1 MKKGWILIA
10 VVLLGVVGWAGAT
23 YVVGGR
29 VEKQYFALLNQYQQW
44 GPVSLTSQGYQRGF
58 LSAKAQTRVE
68 MTFPTAGGAEG
79 QAPAIE
85 TLQMVFE
92 HTVHHGPLPFGG
104 PSGHISLS
112 PALATVETRLLRVAT
127 GDGDQAFESLLQEIP
142 ELKESLAFA
151 RIGFDGA
158 ASGLLQVPPFEKRDG
173 DGEFLW
179 GGATFTTEYAPR
191 AKTLAGSFD
200 MPKVEFRKSGGGL
213 RWSGI
218 RGDFDLVEAFPMLF
232 VGSSKMTFGP
242 LAVTEAK
249 QPGGEGPVFEL
260 QSIEI
265 VSDSRCEGPLVQI
278 NQTMKLDGASFEGK
292 VYGPLLCDVEMKNLD
307 GQVLSDFQ
315 QQLQGVYRE
324 ADSFQPEELVV
335 KLLPLYGDLLT
346 KLLAGNPELHVKRLY
361 VATPMGEAEGT
372 FRMKLDGMQ
381 GVDPKDP
388 AALMQSLQHLDS
400 SADVAVD
407 ESLVRGILV
416 GSLKSSQQKVADAG
430 GRPSMSDTEIE
441 GMVDRQLAAQL
452 EALVA
457 QHFIVREGKKI
468 KSSATFKQG
477 ELVVNGQPMPVF

>member
-1 MKKGWILIA
+1 MKKGWVLIA

-44 GPVSLTSQGYQRGF
+44 GSVTLTSQGYQRGF
-58 LSAKAQTRVE
+58 LSSKAQTLVE
-68 MTFPTAGGAEG
+68 MTFPTAGGEEG
-79 QAPAIE
+79 QEPTIE
-85 TLQMVFE
+85 TLQLVFE

-104 PSGHISLS
+104 PSRHISLS

-127 GDGDQAFESLLQEIP
+127 SDGDQAFESLLQDIP

-151 RIGFDGA
+151 RVGFDGSA
-158 ASGLLQVPPFEKRDG
+158 NGLLQVPPFEKRDG

-191 AKTLAGSFD
+191 AKTLVGSFD
-200 MPKVEFRKSGGGL
+200 MPKVEFSKAGGGL

-218 RGDFDLVEAFPMLF
+218 RGEFDLVEAFPLLF
-232 VGSSKMTFGP
+232 IGSSKMTFGP
-242 LAVTEAK
+242 LAVTESK
-249 QPGGEGPVFEL
+249 QPGGERTVFEL

-315 QQLQGVYRE
+315 QQIQGVYRE

-346 KLLAGNPELHVKRLY
+346 KLLVRNPELHVKRLY
-361 VATPMGEAEGT
+361 VATPMGEAEGA
-372 FRMKLDGMQ
+372 FQVKLAGLQ
-381 GVDPKDP
+381 GLDPNDP
-388 AALMQSLQHLDS
+388 AALMQCLQHIDS

-407 ESLVRGILV
+407 ESLVRGILIS
-416 GSLKSSQQKVADAG
+416 SLKSSQQKVGSAG
-430 GRPSMSDTEIE
+430 ARQPMNDQEIE
-441 GMVDRQLAAQL
+441 GMVDRQLASQL
-452 EALVA
+452 EAMVA
-457 QHFIVREGKKI
+457 QHFIVRDGKRI
-468 KSSATFKQG
+468 KSSATFKNG
-477 ELVVNGQPMPVF
+477 ELMVNGQPMPVF